1 MRHAVFVLKTLVCAF
16 ALVLPSANGLL
27 VAQTPAAA
35 ESGSISPDQSACRA
49 SKGIDLWRD
58 SSQSPECRAAAM
70 IRAMS
75 LEEKMRQLSGSAD
88 KQQQER
94 YGVPQLHAS
103 DGPNGMAMGPV
114 PMPPGPMAIG
124 ITAFPNEIV
133 LAASWDRAL
142 AVQYGKAL
150 GEEWRGK
157 GSLEI
162 IGPTLNLMRTWHW
175 GRSAETYGEDP
186 YLAGA
191 LATEEVKGIQ
201 SQHVAAMIKHFTGNN
216 QDTDR
221 IGHFPDYKGIDEA
234 ISEKAL
240 QEIYYGAWRPVVKN
254 ANPAAVMCAYNQIN
268 GTFACN
274 NEPVQKQL
282 RAWGLQG
289 YIIPDAVFAM
299 HDSAAAI
306 RAGIDDVGPAPV
318 LQNLLA
324 KKSIDEAT
332 IDRML
337 FHVLVPIFRV
347 GLYDDRSI
355 GSASARVTTPEHVA
369 LSQSI
374 IEQGAV
380 LLKNRSRVLPLDAG
394 KVKNIVLI
402 GVAAGPQAIYGEQG
416 PTVFVE
422 KLSIPAEAIAKR
434 AGAGTKV
441 DYRNI
446 GAGIRPLTNVPA
458 DVLTPES
465 GSGHGLTAAYF
476 KSGDRTGQPVL
487 TRVDATVDFHQ
498 LPATELGQQIP
509 SFSAPTMS
517 WSARW
522 AGTLLPPTTGDYV
535 FSLHGGGTAR
545 LTLADRTIV
554 ELQKVNF
561 QSTSFGAIHLE
572 AGKPVKLVLEHSND
586 YAVMGSELQ
595 LGWYPPHPAEYDSAL
610 DAAAKADVAVVFAA
624 EQLGEGMDKRAL
636 NLPGNQDALIEAVA
650 ARNPH
655 TVVVLNTSTPVA
667 MPWIDQVDAVL
678 ESWFPGQ
685 ESGAGIAAVLFGD
698 VEPGGRLPMT
708 FPATENQGPGA
719 VPEEYP
725 GVNGVAHYNE
735 GVLIGYRYYDQ
746 HQQTPLFPFGY
757 GLSYTDF
764 ALGNLKVDRVAGA
777 IAVQLTVKNTGARV
791 GSDVVEVYVEEPSD
805 AQEPPSQLKGFEKV
819 SLQPGES
826 RQITIQ
832 IPVDNLAVWS
842 EGDHAWKLFAGSYR
856 IKVGESSRNIALSA
870 AFTLDE
876 HGSTENLAVESASEE
891 TPHSVADRS
900 TKK

>member
-1 MRHAVFVLKTLVCAF
+1 MLKTLVCAF
-16 ALVLPSANGLL
+16 ALALLSANGFL
-27 VAQTPAAA
+27 VAQAPAVA
-35 ESGSISPDQSACRA
+35 EPGSISPDQSACKN
-49 SKGIDLWRD
+49 SKGNDLWRD

-75 LEEKMRQLSGSAD
+75 LEEKIRQLSGSAD
-88 KQQQER
+88 KQQQQR
-94 YGVPQLHAS
+94 YGVPQLHAA
-103 DGPNGMAMGPV
+103 DGPNGMAMGPI
-114 PMPPGPMAIG
+114 PMPPAPVAIG
-124 ITAFPNEIV
+124 VTAFPNQIV

-142 AVQYGKAL
+142 AAKFGKAL

-186 YLAGA
+186 FLAGA

-221 IGHFPDYKGIDEA
+221 VGFFPDYKGIDEA

-240 QEIYYGAWRPVVKN
+240 QEIYYGAWRPVIKN

-268 GTFACN
+268 GIFACN

-282 RAWGLQG
+282 RAWGFKG

-299 HDSAAAI
+299 HDPAAAI
-306 RAGIDDVGPAPV
+306 HAGIDDVGPAPL
-318 LQNLLA
+318 LQDLLA
-324 KKSIDEAT
+324 KKSIDEQT

-337 FHVLVPIFRV
+337 YHVLVPIFRV

-355 GSASARVTTPEHVA
+355 GSASARVTTPEHVD
-369 LSQSI
+369 LSQAM
-374 IEQGAV
+374 IEQGTV
-380 LLKNRSRVLPLDAG
+380 LLKNRDHVLPLDAG
-394 KVKNIVLI
+394 KTKNIVVI

-422 KLSIPAEAIAKR
+422 KLSVPAEAIATR
-434 AGAGTKV
+434 AGSAIKV

-446 GAGIRPLTNVPA
+446 GAGIRPLPNVPA

-465 GSGHGLTAAYF
+465 GSGHGLTAAYY

-498 LPATELGQQIP
+498 LPAAELGQQIP
-509 SFSAPTMS
+509 SFSAPTLS

-522 AGTLLPPTTGDYV
+522 TGTLLPPATGDYV
-535 FSLHGGGTAR
+535 FSLHGAGTAR
-545 LTLADRTIV
+545 LTLTDRTVV

-561 QSTSFGAIHLE
+561 QTTSFGTVHLE
-572 AGKPVKLVLEHSND
+572 AGKAVKLVLEHSND
-586 YAVMGSELQ
+586 YAVLGSLLQ
-595 LGWYPPHPAEYDSAL
+595 MGWYPPHPAEYESAL
-610 DAAAKADVAVVFAA
+610 EAAAKADVAIVFAG
-624 EQLGEGMDKRAL
+624 EQLGEGMDKRSL

-678 ESWFPGQ
+678 EVWYPGQ

-698 VEPGGRLPMT
+698 ADPGGRLPMT
-708 FPATENQGPGA
+708 FPVAENQGPGA
-719 VPEEYP
+719 APEEYP

-735 GVLIGYRYYDQ
+735 GVLIGYRYYDK
-746 HQQTPLFPFGY
+746 HHQTPLFPFGH

-764 ALGNLKVDRVAGA
+764 VLSDLKVDRDAGDL
-777 IAVQLTVKNTGARV
+777 IVQLMTKNTGART
-791 GSDVVEVYVEEPSD
+791 GSDVVQVYVEEPSD

-819 SLQPGES
+819 SLLPGES
-826 RQITIQ
+826 REITIR
-832 IPVDNLAVWS
+832 IPVEELAAWS
-842 EGDHAWKLFAGSYR
+842 ESEQAWKLFAGNYK
-856 IKVGESSRNIALSA
+856 IKVGESSRKIALSA
-870 AFTLDE
+870 TFTLDA
-876 HGSTENLAVESASEE
+876 HGAIDNLAGEDASQARPSA
-891 TPHSVADRS
+891 VADSS
-900 TKK
+900 TKM

>member
-1 MRHAVFVLKTLVCAF
+1 
-16 ALVLPSANGLL
+16 
-27 VAQTPAAA
+27 
-35 ESGSISPDQSACRA
+35 
-49 SKGIDLWRD
+49 
-58 SSQSPECRAAAM
+58 M

-75 LEEKMRQLSGSAD
+75 LEEKIRQLSGSAD
-88 KQQQER
+88 KQQQQR

-103 DGPNGMAMGPV
+103 DGPNGMAMGPI
-114 PMPPGPMAIG
+114 PMPPAPMALG
-124 ITAFPNEIV
+124 ITAFPNEIA
-133 LAASWDRAL
+133 LAASWDRTL
-142 AVQYGKAL
+142 AAKFGKAL

-162 IGPTLNLMRTWHW
+162 VGPTLNLMRTWHW

-186 YLAGA
+186 FLAGA

-221 IGHFPDYKGIDEA
+221 IGHFPDYTGIDEA

-240 QEIYYGAWRPVVKN
+240 EEIYYGAWRPVVKN
-254 ANPAAVMCAYNQIN
+254 ANPAAVMCSYNQLN
-268 GTFACN
+268 GIFACN

-282 RAWGLQG
+282 RAWGFKG
-289 YIIPDAVFAM
+289 YIIPDAVFAL
-299 HDSAAAI
+299 HDPAAAI

-318 LQNLLA
+318 LQELLA
-324 KKSIDEAT
+324 KHAIDEET

-355 GSASARVTTPEHVA
+355 GSETARVSTPEHVS
-369 LSQSI
+369 LSQAM
-374 IEQGAV
+374 IEQAAV
-380 LLKNRSRVLPLDAG
+380 LLKNQGHVLPLDAG
-394 KVKNIVLI
+394 KAKSIVLI

-416 PTVFVE
+416 PTVYVE
-422 KLSIPAEAIAKR
+422 KLSVPAEAIATR
-434 AGAGTKV
+434 AGNAIKV

-446 GAGIRPLTNVPA
+446 GAGIRPLPNVPTEM
-458 DVLTPES
+458 LTPES
-465 GSGHGLTAAYF
+465 GSGHGLTAAYY

-487 TRVDATVDFHQ
+487 TRVDATVNFHQ

-522 AGTLLPPTTGDYV
+522 TGTLLPPATGDYV
-535 FSLHGGGTAR
+535 IALHGGGTAR
-545 LTLADRTIV
+545 LTIADRTVV
-554 ELQKVNF
+554 ELEKVNF
-561 QSTSFGAIHLE
+561 QSTSFGSIHLE

-595 LGWYPPHPAEYDSAL
+595 LGWYPPHPAEYESAL
-610 DAAAKADVAVVFAA
+610 EAAAKADVAIVFAG
-624 EQLGEGMDKRAL
+624 EQLGEGMDKRSL

-667 MPWIDQVDAVL
+667 MPWLNQVDAVL
-678 ESWFPGQ
+678 EAWYPGQ

-698 VEPGGRLPMT
+698 ADPGGRLPMT
-708 FPATENQGPGA
+708 FPAAENQGPGA

-746 HQQTPLFPFGY
+746 NQQTPLFPFGY

-764 ALGNLKVDRVAGA
+764 VLSDLKVDRDAGD
-777 IAVQLTVKNTGARV
+777 IAVQLTVKNTGARA
-791 GSDVVEVYVEEPSD
+791 GSDVVEVYVEEPSE

-819 SLQPGES
+819 SLRPGES
-826 RQITIQ
+826 RKLTIR
-832 IPVDNLAVWS
+832 IPVDELAVWS
-842 EGDHAWKLFAGSYR
+842 ERTQAWKLFAGDYK
-856 IKVGESSRNIALSA
+856 IKVGESSRKIAFSA
-870 AFTLDE
+870 GFIVDE
-876 HGSTENLAVESASEE
+876 HGAINNFAVEDEA
-891 TPHSVADRS
+891 R
-900 TKK
+900 K